1 MLATIQDVYKKSFST
16 NGRATRTEYWG
27 FQLFYI
33 LIGMMIIVPAMSGV
47 IQFEQALFP
56 FGAFILITAPAQI
69 CLTVRRF
76 HDLDRSGYWLF
87 INFVPYL
94 GGFVI
99 LIWFCFR
106 GTDGPNQYDG
116 DQTQRVPPRIPL

>member
-27 FQLFYI
+27 FQLVYI
-33 LIGMMIIVPAMSGV
+33 LITIMIIVPVMSGV
-47 IQFEQALFP
+47 IHFFP
-56 FGAFILITAPAQI
+56 LAAFMLLTAPAQI
-69 CLTVRRF
+69 CLMVRRF

-87 INFVPYL
+87 INFVPYI
-94 GGFVI
+94 GGFII